1 MKSVKNIIALV
12 CLYML
17 SACEEKPLVIP
28 DFVPPTS
35 GKVVLIEE
43 FTGASC
49 TGCPQGAAKVE
60 ELLNLLP
67 NNVAAVA
74 IHGVFLSEPIANKS
88 KYDFRNEDA
97 AVLEQ
102 EPSFALQ
109 SKPAAMIDRSEV
121 FPGQPIIKDSPPSWG
136 TFVEELL
143 KEDQEL
149 ELSIDAI
156 VDNGVLEVTVFGTAL
171 TDLPG
176 NYNLGVYVTQSHIID
191 YQKTTG
197 STIPDFEFNH
207 FLRKSLTNVPYGNVI
222 DSDLLIGDSFE
233 RNFTFTLPTDLD
245 PMIPEWKVE
254 DLEVVAYVSRD
265 GGTVAPII
273 QAAKKKL

>member
-121 FPGQPIIKDSPPSWG
+121 VPGQPIIKDSPPSWG
-136 TFVEELL
+136 IFVEELL

-171 TDLPG
+171 VDLPG

>member
-121 FPGQPIIKDSPPSWG
+121 VPGQPIIKDSPPSWG

-171 TDLPG
+171 VDLPG

>member
-121 FPGQPIIKDSPPSWG
+121 VPGQPIIKDSPPSWG
-136 TFVEELL
+136 IFVEELL
-143 KEDQEL
+143 QEDQEL

-171 TDLPG
+171 VDLPG

>member
-74 IHGVFLSEPIANKS
+74 IHGAFLSEPIANKS

-121 FPGQPIIKDSPPSWG
+121 VPGQPIIKDSPPSWG

-171 TDLPG
+171 VGLPG

>member
-49 TGCPQGAAKVE
+49 TVCPQGAAKVE

-121 FPGQPIIKDSPPSWG
+121 VPGQPIIKDSPPSWG

-149 ELSIDAI
+149 EL
-156 VDNGVLEVTVFGTAL
+156 
-171 TDLPG
+171 
-176 NYNLGVYVTQSHIID
+176 
-191 YQKTTG
+191 
-197 STIPDFEFNH
+197 
-207 FLRKSLTNVPYGNVI
+207 
-222 DSDLLIGDSFE
+222 
-233 RNFTFTLPTDLD
+233 
-245 PMIPEWKVE
+245 
-254 DLEVVAYVSRD
+254 
-265 GGTVAPII
+265 
-273 QAAKKKL
+273 

>member
-74 IHGVFLSEPIANKS
+74 IHGAFLSEPIANKS

-136 TFVEELL
+136 IFVEELL
-143 KEDQEL
+143 QEDQEL

-171 TDLPG
+171 VDLPG

-197 STIPDFEFNH
+197 STI
-207 FLRKSLTNVPYGNVI
+207 
-222 DSDLLIGDSFE
+222 SDLSLITFYE
-233 RNFTFTLPTDLD
+233 R
-245 PMIPEWKVE
+245 V
-254 DLEVVAYVSRD
+254 
-265 GGTVAPII
+265 
-273 QAAKKKL
+273 

>member
-136 TFVEELL
+136 IFVEELL

-171 TDLPG
+171 VGLPG

>member
-109 SKPAAMIDRSEV
+109 SKTAAMIDRSEV
-121 FPGQPIIKDSPPSWG
+121 VPGQPIIKDSPPSWG

-171 TDLPG
+171 VDLPG

>member
-74 IHGVFLSEPIANKS
+74 IHGAFLSEPIANKS

-121 FPGQPIIKDSPPSWG
+121 VPGQPIIKDSPPSWG

-149 ELSIDAI
+149 ELTIDAI

-171 TDLPG
+171 VGLPG

>member
-1 MKSVKNIIALV
+1 
-12 CLYML
+12 
-17 SACEEKPLVIP
+17 
-28 DFVPPTS
+28 VPPTS

-74 IHGVFLSEPIANKS
+74 IHGAFLSEPIANKS

-121 FPGQPIIKDSPPSWG
+121 VPGQPIIKDSPPSWG

-171 TDLPG
+171 VGLPG

>member
-74 IHGVFLSEPIANKS
+74 IHGAFLSEPIANKS

-121 FPGQPIIKDSPPSWG
+121 VPGQPIIKDSPPSWG

-156 VDNGVLEVTVFGTAL
+156 VDNVVLEVTVFGMAL
-171 TDLPG
+171 VGLPG

-222 DSDLLIGDSFE
+222 DSELLIGDSFE

>member
-121 FPGQPIIKDSPPSWG
+121 VPGQPIIKDSPPSWG

-149 ELSIDAI
+149 ELTIDAI

-171 TDLPG
+171 VGLPG

>member
-136 TFVEELL
+136 IFVEELL

-171 TDLPG
+171 VDLPG

>member
-1 MKSVKNIIALV
+1 MKSIKNIIALV

-49 TGCPQGAAKVE
+49 TGCPAGAAKVE

-74 IHGVFLSEPIANKS
+74 IHGAFLSEPIANKS

-121 FPGQPIIKDSPPSWG
+121 FLGQPIIKDSPPSWG
-136 TFVEELL
+136 NFVEELL

-171 TDLPG
+171 VDLPG
-176 NYNLGVYVTQSHIID
+176 NYNLGVYVTQSHIVD
-191 YQKTTG
+191 YQKTNG
-197 STIPDFEFNH
+197 STISDFEFNH
-207 FLRKSLTNVPYGNVI
+207 FLRKSLTSVPYGNI
-222 DSDLLIGDSFE
+222 LDSDLVIGDSFE

>member
-74 IHGVFLSEPIANKS
+74 IHGAFLSEPIANKS

-136 TFVEELL
+136 IFVEELL
-143 KEDQEL
+143 QEDQEL

-171 TDLPG
+171 VDLPG

-191 YQKTTG
+191 YQKTTV
-197 STIPDFEFNH
+197 STISDFEFNH

>member
-121 FPGQPIIKDSPPSWG
+121 VPGQPIIKDSPPSWG

-171 TDLPG
+171 VGLPG

>member
-121 FPGQPIIKDSPPSWG
+121 VPGQPIIKDSPPSWG
-136 TFVEELL
+136 IFVEELL
-143 KEDQEL
+143 QEDQEL

-171 TDLPG
+171 VGLPG

>member
-1 MKSVKNIIALV
+1 M
-12 CLYML
+12 
-17 SACEEKPLVIP
+17 
-28 DFVPPTS
+28 
-35 GKVVLIEE
+35 
-43 FTGASC
+43 
-49 TGCPQGAAKVE
+49 
-60 ELLNLLP
+60 
-67 NNVAAVA
+67 
-74 IHGVFLSEPIANKS
+74 
-88 KYDFRNEDA
+88 
-97 AVLEQ
+97 
-102 EPSFALQ
+102 
-109 SKPAAMIDRSEV
+109 
-121 FPGQPIIKDSPPSWG
+121 
-136 TFVEELL
+136 
-143 KEDQEL
+143 
-149 ELSIDAI
+149 
-156 VDNGVLEVTVFGTAL
+156 DNGVLEVTVFGTAL
-171 TDLPG
+171 VGLPG

>member
-121 FPGQPIIKDSPPSWG
+121 VPGQPIIKDSPPSWG

>member
-74 IHGVFLSEPIANKS
+74 IHGAFLSEPIANKS

-121 FPGQPIIKDSPPSWG
+121 VPGQPIIKDSPPSWG

-197 STIPDFEFNH
+197 STIPGFEFNH

>member
-12 CLYML
+12 SLYML

-74 IHGVFLSEPIANKS
+74 IHGAFLSEPIANKS

-136 TFVEELL
+136 MFVEALL

-171 TDLPG
+171 VDLPG

-191 YQKTTG
+191 YQKTNG
-197 STIPDFEFNH
+197 STISDFEFNH

-265 GGTVAPII
+265 GGTVARII

>member
-74 IHGVFLSEPIANKS
+74 IHGAFLSEPIANKS

-121 FPGQPIIKDSPPSWG
+121 VPGQPIIKDSPPSWG

-171 TDLPG
+171 VDLPG

>member
-171 TDLPG
+171 VGLPG